1 MTKSKTI
8 ILPLA
13 GGLGNQLFQFAH
25 ALSSSND
32 TEVHFYS
39 NLLSVR
45 KNKNGDPEIMDF
57 RLPSNVK
64 ANLNLK
70 KSRKFFRRFVSLILR
85 IGGSGLPNQVKKII
99 FVVLAPIASLLLLL
113 STGQIAVIRAATN
126 IGFSEIKKSTH
137 TIFCIGYFQSY
148 IWLEKNPDVLLQLK
162 YLELSQIS
170 QTCLDFVKSSS
181 HKKILGIHIRLG
193 DYRMEPKI
201 GLLPREYYERAIS
214 SLPLVVYDEVWI
226 FSNDRNGAEELL
238 PGVDSLK
245 LVWIPETLTSAE
257 TLTLMTYC
265 NDFIISNSTFSWWG
279 AYLNRKSNGVV
290 VCPEKWFKG
299 AEDPFQICPPNWVRI
314 PSF

>member
-25 ALSSSND
+25 ALSNSND
-32 TEVHFYS
+32 TNVHFYG
-39 NLLSVR
+39 NVLSVR

-70 KSRKFFRRFVSLILR
+70 KSSVSFKRISSLILR
-85 IGGSGLPNQVKKII
+85 IGGSGLPNQAKKII
-99 FVVLAPIASLLLLL
+99 IVILAPIVSFLFLL
-113 STGQIAVIRAATN
+113 STGKIAVIRAATN

-137 TIFCIGYFQSY
+137 AIFCIGYFQSY

-162 YLELSQIS
+162 YLELNQIS
-170 QTCLDFVKSSS
+170 QTCLEIVKSSS
-181 HKKILGIHIRLG
+181 HKKILGIHVRLG
-193 DYRMEPKI
+193 DYLKEPKI
-201 GLLPREYYERAIS
+201 GLLPKKYYEDAINRM
-214 SLPLVVYDEVWI
+214 PLEEYDEVWI
-226 FSNDRNGAEELL
+226 FSNDRSGAEELL
-238 PGVDSLK
+238 LGVESLR

-279 AYLNRKSNGVV
+279 AYLNRESNGVV
-290 VCPEKWFKG
+290 LCPEKWFKG
-299 AEDPFQICPPNWVRI
+299 AEDPIQICPPNWVRI